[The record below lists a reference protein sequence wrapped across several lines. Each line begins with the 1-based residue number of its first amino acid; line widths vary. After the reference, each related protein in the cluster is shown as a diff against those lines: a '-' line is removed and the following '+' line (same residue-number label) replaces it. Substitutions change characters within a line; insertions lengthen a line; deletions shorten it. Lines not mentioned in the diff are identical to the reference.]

1 MSRQNFRPLV
11 SDLFLR
17 LIALG
22 VMIDGVILILTLILT
37 HEHGPVPWAAIGLL
51 GLSLLQVVGLIYLVR
66 ELGWG
71 A

>member
-1 MSRQNFRPLV
+1 VSKNFRPLV
-11 SDLFLR
+11 SDLFLG

-22 VMIDGVILILTLILT
+22 LMIGAVILLLT
-37 HEHGPVPWAAIGLL
+37 HERETVPFAAIGLL